1 MKSSKLWTS
10 QLWSQFKQLHIEAWK
25 SQDFNGV
32 WTRDLAIPVQRS
44 NQLSYEAT
52 VSYLNCDH
60 NCEDHS
66 LLEKTFC
73 KWGKNLFVHFINTK
87 IFRKVFSSQRLL
99 VEKMLSTWWPRV
111 SGSIN
116 TMVEMAACETNITCI
131 AYVPFKF
138 ADNALLVH
146 NWQLNFSQFQI
157 SLNLLADEEGLN
169 LLT

>member
-1 MKSSKLWTS
+1 
-10 QLWSQFKQLHIEAWK
+10 
-25 SQDFNGV
+25 
-32 WTRDLAIPVQRS
+32 
-44 NQLSYEAT
+44 
-52 VSYLNCDH
+52 
-60 NCEDHS
+60 
-66 LLEKTFC
+66 
-73 KWGKNLFVHFINTK
+73 LFVHFINTK

-131 AYVPFKF
+131 AHVPFNF